1 MTERE
6 LMVTKDLAGKPVFD
20 EKDSGKRI
28 GKVSRF
34 VFHPSEKR
42 CIGFMVKRPDLLWM
56 FPRKDLF
63 VPLGAFTFTQKGVIA
78 QTSFTTGEAA
88 CKKWGINWDS
98 CVFWEQLPLV
108 TESGQLLGL
117 VGSIAFN
124 GVTGD
129 ICSIS
134 IDIGVASQALL
145 GTQVVSADAIKGFR
159 RKSELTLTSEETKFL
174 SEKTS
179 FCGAIM
185 ASDEVANLEAC
196 GGAAEKAGKAVAVAA
211 NKAQSVVKKTK
222 PIVDTATKKTGNA
235 VNKGAYAVGRQLSKS
250 KTMFAA
256 FKEEYDK
263 ARHED

>member
-6 LMVTKDLAGKPVFD
+6 SMVTKDFAGKPVFD
-20 EKDSGKRI
+20 GKGSGKRI

-63 VPLGAFTFTQKGVIA
+63 VPLGAFSSTQKGVITQDSLA
-78 QTSFTTGEAA
+78 TGEPTG
-88 CKKWGINWDS
+88 KKLDINWDS

-117 VGSIAFN
+117 VGSVVFSGA
-124 GVTGD
+124 TGD

-134 IDIGVASQALL
+134 IDTGVASQVLL
-145 GTQVVSADAIKGFR
+145 GTQIISADAIKGFK
-159 RKSELTLTSEETKFL
+159 RKSESLLVSEEIKHL
-174 SEKTS
+174 SEKAS
-179 FCGAIM
+179 FCGVIM
-185 ASDEVANLEAC
+185 VSDEVANLEAC
-196 GGAAEKAGKAVAVAA
+196 GGSAEKAGKAAAVAA

-222 PIVDTATKKTGNA
+222 PIVNAATKKTGNA
-235 VNKGAYAVGRQLSKS
+235 VNKGAYVVGRQLSKS

-256 FKEEYDK
+256 FKEEYNK